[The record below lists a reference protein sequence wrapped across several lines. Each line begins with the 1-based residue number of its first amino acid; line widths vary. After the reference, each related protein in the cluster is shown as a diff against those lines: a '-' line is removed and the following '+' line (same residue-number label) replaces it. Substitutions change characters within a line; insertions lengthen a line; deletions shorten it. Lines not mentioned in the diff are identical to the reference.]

1 MILTAL
7 WGLLLRP
14 LAKTKWCIDLE
25 SSRLLPALCSANPL
39 EDRLKFQ
46 KQIPEDFPETY
57 PWVSADGMY
66 TKWLNEDKDAIL
78 WIYGEDGKGKTALMI
93 SIIDALTNKVQRSS
107 QRRALAFFFAE
118 ARDSNRNTTAAILRV
133 LLYQILIQQP
143 DALKPWQQAYGEFEE
158 NLFEKANCLEMFWEV
173 SLPHLLPFHQYK
185 IQA

>member
-1 MILTAL
+1 MILTAFS
-7 WGLLLRP
+7 GLALRP
-14 LAKTKWCIDLE
+14 LAKLKGCIDTELG
-25 SSRLLPALCSANPL
+25 SLLPALCSANPL

-66 TKWLNEDKDAIL
+66 TKWLNEDKNAIL
-78 WIYGEDGKGKTALMI
+78 WIYGEDGQGKTALMI

-118 ARDSNRNTTAAILRV
+118 ARDSNRNSIAAIMRV

-143 DALKPWQQAYGEFEE
+143 DALRPWQRAYREFGEI
-158 NLFEKANCLEMFWEV
+158 C
-173 SLPHLLPFHQYK
+173 
-185 IQA
+185 